1 MPNTCVKSCVGVL
14 LQDTSPVPSTVTEM
28 PSVGSH
34 GHPEFCR
41 RPCVHFIKRRCV
53 EGSACGYCHMLEHP
67 KAIALDKHQRVLMTS
82 LRDAD
87 KVRLL
92 LPPLQEKAHR
102 GLFGQRGAWHF
113 AGTRHKLGNST
124 VTDTAPQICAKMID
138 QKRFQQM
145 GTH

>member
-14 LQDTSPVPSTVTEM
+14 LQDTSPVPSTVKEM

-67 KAIALDKHQRVLMTS
+67 RAIALDKHQRVLMTS

-92 LPPLQEKAHR
+92 LPPLQEKAIGGCLGSG
-102 GLFGQRGAWHF
+102 GLDIVQGPGRYC
-113 AGTRHKLGNST
+113 T
-124 VTDTAPQICAKMID
+124 TDMCLD
-138 QKRFQQM
+138 D
-145 GTH
+145 